1 MQNKLQE
8 LTERLYQEG
17 LSKGK
22 AEGAEIVEKAKE
34 EAALILSQAKA
45 QAEEIIAKAE
55 KDGAELKNKVESD
68 IRMASEQA
76 LLATH
81 RDIENLVASKISDEK
96 VSAALREPEFIKE
109 IIRAVAGKF
118 NSEGTEGLEIIL
130 PESLKAQL
138 EPFVSSELAAIAG
151 KEIKAG
157 FSKKINGGF
166 TIGPKNGSYFVSLT
180 EDSFKSLIGEYL
192 RPVTRKFLFGE

>member
-118 NSEGTEGLEIIL
+118 NSEGTESLEIIL
-130 PESLKAQL
+130 PESLKSQL
-138 EPFVSSELAAIAG
+138 EPFVSSELDAIAG